1 MAAHWSDV
9 RTSGTLRLMLI
20 RVADQ
25 ALIEDLCVHFRR
37 SGYTAGSVGG
47 GMVEVS
53 QPNARTPAQERTE
66 IELHARVWEAMH
78 PEAEVEIL

>member
-1 MAAHWSDV
+1 
-9 RTSGTLRLMLI
+9 MLL

-25 ALIEDLCVHFRR
+25 ALIEDLCAHFRR
-37 SGYTAGSVGG
+37 SGYAAGSVGG

-66 IELHARVWEAMH
+66 IELHGRVWEAMH
-78 PEAEVEIL
+78 PEAEVEISSVKIVSCMLS